1 LPTDCTV
8 PVRKN
13 APANWLAAT
22 SSHQLASLGD
32 TARPISIIRSTS
44 QDARQRRQVLRQ
56 IEPPSFHDSLAVGFD
71 RALCSSELMRD
82 LLVDFSPNNE
92 VKNLPFARRQ
102 TCKTNVMPI
111 KCAHQSAC
119 FLISR
124 QCPFNRANQFTRFY
138 GLRQEVVCPALSA
151 CTDVGMAG
159 DKHAWKCRPKFA

>member
-1 LPTDCTV
+1 M
-8 PVRKN
+8 
-13 APANWLAAT
+13 
-22 SSHQLASLGD
+22 
-32 TARPISIIRSTS
+32 
-44 QDARQRRQVLRQ
+44 RQ

-71 RALCSSELMRD
+71 RSELMRD

-102 TCKTNVMPI
+102 TCKTNLMPI

-138 GLRQEVVCPALSA
+138 GLRQEVVRPRLERLHRRA
-151 CTDVGMAG
+151 DVGMAG